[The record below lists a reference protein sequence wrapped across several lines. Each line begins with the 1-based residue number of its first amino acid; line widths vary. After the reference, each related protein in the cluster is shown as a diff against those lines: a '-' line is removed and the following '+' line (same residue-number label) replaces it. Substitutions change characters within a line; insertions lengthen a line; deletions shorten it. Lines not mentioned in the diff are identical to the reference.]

1 MTSRA
6 TPKAVSLG
14 RDRNSPRMLRQCG
27 TRMPSLRHA
36 ASSVLPGSSP
46 GMGGRGRDTR
56 AGVMICH
63 VLSCSGCG
71 RRIGRCLSGH
81 IAVDLDKGPGHSVAV
96 PPLCVFGME
105 FLFMIRFYS
114 HLPAAGFRHWQDPLP
129 RVSRAG
135 AGGRPGPARFARL
148 IARACKAGAGR
159 TSPVCFS
166 GCFSRRREPEDE
178 AAPRGCRFSSPASYS
193 HRQFRKQSRF
203 LNYFLYCE
211 QIALVEPPPVP
222 SYQRHRLRTHVKT
235 AAHIVAP
242 DPDPGPSLGPD
253 GSFSG

>member
-14 RDRNSPRMLRQCG
+14 RDRNSTGMLRQCG

-56 AGVMICH
+56 AGCH
-63 VLSCSGCG
+63 DMSCSGCG

-96 PPLCVFGME
+96 PWLCVFGME
-105 FLFMIRFYS
+105 FLFTIRFRF
-114 HLPAAGFRHWQDPLP
+114 HFPAAGFRHWQDPLP

-135 AGGRPGPARFARL
+135 AGGRSAPARFARL
-148 IARACKAGAGR
+148 IARACEAGAGR

-178 AAPRGCRFSSPASYS
+178 AAPRGCRFSPSASYS
-193 HRQFRKQSRF
+193 HRQFRKQSLL
-203 LNYFLYCE
+203 LNYFIYRE

-242 DPDPGPSLGPD
+242 DPDPGPSLGPG